1 MTNRKG
7 IPHFVCWGALF
18 SSSNF
23 SCVQYG
29 LLVSKGR
36 CRYIQRAVQIYL
48 EGGLAAFTGRCRF
61 VRRAVWIQ
69 VLFVGCRYDMF
80 YCVRN
85 PNYVSVH

>member
-29 LLVSKGR
+29 LLVSKGQ
-36 CRYIQRAVQIYL
+36 CRYIQRAVQICP
-48 EGGLAAFTGRCRF
+48 EGGTDLSAFCWVQ
-61 VRRAVWIQ
+61 VRY
-69 VLFVGCRYDMF
+69 VLLC
-80 YCVRN
+80 
-85 PNYVSVH
+85 